1 MEFEAAL
8 LLIGT
13 FLVLA
18 IGFWMAA
25 ERPPKGDKRDA
36 ASASPELRLKTR

>member
-25 ERPPKGDKRDA
+25 ERPKRA
-36 ASASPELRLKTR
+36 ASEQLTSGASELHKSF

>member
-1 MEFEAAL
+1 MAFEAFL
-8 LLIGT
+8 LVTGT

-25 ERPPKGDKRDA
+25 HRAERADRESHVSRG
-36 ASASPELRLKTR
+36 SELHKV